1 MPINKKKLTRIF
13 CALLCS
19 AAAAGQTVTAYG
31 GIHTP
36 AVDYMNFN
44 RPYPIWEPYR
54 AAFIYSVPDT
64 YDPALDIAK
73 KAVLPEVKLTGNLDG
88 MTKYTPKLLEFN
100 YKYNNSDISCY
111 SLTELQGNS
120 SLNYK
125 KKSYS
130 LKLYADEDNDI
141 EYKLTLG
148 RWCKTENYLLKANW
162 IDRTYARNIVAS
174 RLYKRMPNAMLP
186 NGTYGIPDGFPTKLY
201 INDSYKG
208 IYTIVQPKKKKLF
221 GLKDR
226 DAVNGARLYS
236 AEVKEGSA
244 VFENSSALD
253 NNWECKFPADHY
265 DKTALNR
272 LTEFIS
278 SCTYEEFKTY
288 IGHYMDVDSLI
299 NYVVFS
305 EITLNADGW
314 RKNYNIVT
322 YDGKIW
328 YLRPYDLDCTF
339 GLDFTGN
346 IDEEAYTDTMSD
358 WLNTTRLWILVK
370 LAFPQ
375 EIYQRYRE
383 VRQNIITE
391 DTIIAE
397 FKTFLDKVGTDN
409 YAADNTVW
417 NRHNSAR
424 DALAQIK
431 DYVKVR
437 YRFLDEYMQ
446 KEFDHPCYISEYP
459 SYTID

>member
-1 MPINKKKLTRIF
+1 MAHT
-13 CALLCS
+13 
-19 AAAAGQTVTAYG
+19 AAAYG
-31 GIHTP
+31 GIHSS
-36 AVDYMNFN
+36 AVDYMKFS
-44 RPYPIWEPYR
+44 RPYPIWEPYNT
-54 AAFIYSVPDT
+54 AFIYSAPDA
-64 YDPALDIAK
+64 YDPELDIAK
-73 KAVLPEVKLTGNLDG
+73 SAVMPEVRLTGDLDG
-88 MTKYTPKLLEFN
+88 MTKYKPKLLEFN
-100 YKYNNSDISCY
+100 YKYKNSDISCY

-130 LKLYADEDNDI
+130 LKLYADEDKDI
-141 EYKLTLG
+141 EYKLRLG
-148 RWCKTENYLLKANW
+148 RWNKTENYLLKANW
-162 IDRTYARNIVAS
+162 IDRTCARNIVAS
-174 RLYKRMPNAMLP
+174 RLYKRMPNATLP
-186 NGTYGIPDGFPTKLY
+186 NGTYGIPDGFPAKLC
-201 INDSYKG
+201 INGVYRG

-253 NNWECKFPADHY
+253 NNWECKFPDDHY
-265 DKTALNR
+265 DKSALNR
-272 LTEFIS
+272 LTEFVS

-288 IGHYMDVDSLI
+288 IDRYMDVDSLI

-339 GLDFTGN
+339 GLDFAGN
-346 IDEEAYTDTMSD
+346 IDRDAYTDTMSD

-375 EIYQRYRE
+375 EIYERYRE
-383 VRQNIITE
+383 VRQSIITE
-391 DTIIAE
+391 DTIISE
-397 FKTFLDKVGTDN
+397 FKAFMDKIGADS
-409 YAADNTVW
+409 YAADNTAW
-417 NRHNSAR
+417 NRSGSAR

-437 YRFLDEYMQ
+437 YAFLDEYMQ

-459 SYTID
+459 SYIIE